1 MREAPIRILRS
12 LTAVAL
18 VLGSV
23 APAYGQGNK
32 PPPPKAAPVPY
43 PYNRTAPAAAAP
55 SAAAPSAAAPGTVA
69 PGAATPTTPTAPTG
83 TAANPA
89 PAAPADTP
97 VIVDQTFALGV
108 GDVVDVG
115 VLGRSDFN
123 TRARVGTDGT
133 VILPLLGKV
142 KALDMTTSELAQH
155 VQDALAK
162 GQFYANP
169 VVHVEVSA
177 VASRYATVLGN
188 VGSPGLLPLD
198 RPYRLSDIMARVGAQ
213 VGANFVVLTRADG
226 SSKKYSIEDLA
237 TGAGGSDPLV
247 LPGDKIYVPAS
258 TSEVFYVSGQ
268 VRNPGPLPMTK
279 DLTVREAIAK
289 GGGLTDM
296 GSDKKVKIFR
306 KNVEIKGV
314 KLDTKLEPGD
324 IVEVGERLF

>member
-1 MREAPIRILRS
+1 MREVPIRILRS
-12 LTAVAL
+12 LTAAVL
-18 VLGSV
+18 VLSPI
-23 APAYGQGNK
+23 APAYGQT
-32 PPPPKAAPVPY
+32 PRPTAPKAAPAPFPY
-43 PYNRTAPAAAAP
+43 GRTTPAAPAP
-55 SAAAPSAAAPGTVA
+55 GAAAPGTAA
-69 PGAATPTTPTAPTG
+69 PAATTPTAPTG

-123 TRARVGTDGT
+123 TRARVGADGT

-142 KALDMTTSELAQH
+142 KALDLTTSELAQH

-162 GQFYANP
+162 GQFYSNP
-169 VVHVEVSA
+169 AVHVEVSS

-188 VGSPGLLPLD
+188 VGTPGLLPLD

-213 VGANFVVLTRADG
+213 GGANFVVLTRADG
-226 SSKKYSIEDLA
+226 TSKKYSIEDLA

-247 LPGDKIYVPAS
+247 LPGDKIYVPAG

-268 VRNPGPLPMTK
+268 VRNPGPLPMSK

-289 GGGLTDM
+289 GGGLTEM

-314 KLDTKLEPGD
+314 KLDTRLEPGD